1 MRPFR
6 KYILLFFLSGVILL
20 PSCKSRKTAS
30 STAAKTERKKI
41 AQLSKQLNVSINEQ
55 SNVALYELIHDWIGV
70 PHKDNGCSK
79 SGTDCSCFIKMVL
92 AEVYRKD
99 VGRSSH
105 EMFTRSQRIESKD
118 LQEGDLVFF
127 KIKSVKVSHVGL
139 YLNENKFVHVSSS
152 KGVMISG
159 LDEAYFKN
167 SFVGAGR
174 IN

>member
-6 KYILLFFLSGVILL
+6 KYAILLFLSWVIFF
-20 PSCKSRKTAS
+20 PSCKSHKTAAS
-30 STAAKTERKKI
+30 VAVKKERKKI

-79 SGTDCSCFIKMVL
+79 SGTDCSCFIKML
-92 AEVYRKD
+92 LTEVYRKD

-105 EMFTRSQRIESKD
+105 EMFTKTQRIESKD
-118 LQEGDLVFF
+118 LREGDLVFF

-159 LDEAYFKN
+159 LDETYFKN